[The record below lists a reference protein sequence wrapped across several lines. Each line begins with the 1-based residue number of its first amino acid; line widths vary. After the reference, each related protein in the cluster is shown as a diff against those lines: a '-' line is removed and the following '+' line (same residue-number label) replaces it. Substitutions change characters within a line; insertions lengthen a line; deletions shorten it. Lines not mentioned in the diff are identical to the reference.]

1 MQTYRHILA
10 LAAALIAVLA
20 VIYAGLIVGSGPAT
34 AERIVASLSRHRVQ
48 VTSSFTGTQIVL
60 FGSIERDP
68 PPAVQ
73 RTNYDI
79 VVTVMGPRQ
88 TIVTRRKGRV
98 LGIWANVDSRAFI
111 NVPTYLSVLTNRPV
125 NSIANAETTRRLQ
138 VGLENIVLPQQIGPD
153 IADSVRDDPFRK
165 NFVKLQVDHKL
176 YSEETNGVTFLTPT
190 LFRSDIA
197 LPAVAPFGNYDVEVK
212 LFSEGNMVTR
222 MTSAFELVKFG
233 FEQQLADAAR
243 NHGTLYGLSVV
254 AMALGTG
261 WFASIVFRRD

>member
-1 MQTYRHILA
+1 MIMRRHMLA
-10 LAAALIAVLA
+10 LSAGLAA
-20 VIYAGLIVGSGPAT
+20 VIAGMIAGMMPAH
-34 AERIVASLSRHRVQ
+34 AERIIASISRHRVQ

-73 RTNYDI
+73 RSNYDI
-79 VVTVMGPRQ
+79 VVTVSGPKQ

-98 LGIWANVDSRAFI
+98 LGIWANVDSGMFI
-111 NVPTYLSVLTNRPV
+111 NVPTYLMVLTNRPV

-153 IADSVRDDPFRK
+153 IADVVRDDPFRK
-165 NFVKLQVDHKL
+165 NFVRLQTDHKL
-176 YSEETNGVTFLTPT
+176 YSEQTNGVTFLTPT
-190 LFRSDIA
+190 LFRADIA

-212 LFSEGNMVTR
+212 LFSDGNMITR
-222 MTSAFELVKFG
+222 MNSAFELVKFG
-233 FEQQLADAAR
+233 FEQYLADAAR
-243 NHGTLYGLSVV
+243 NYGTLYGLATV

>member
-1 MQTYRHILA
+1 MVRRHHRLA
-10 LAAALIAVLA
+10 LSATLA
-20 VIYAGLIVGSGPAT
+20 VVVAGLLAGMIPAR
-34 AERIVASLSRHRVQ
+34 AERIIASISRHRVQ

-79 VVTVMGPRQ
+79 VVTVSGPKR

-98 LGIWANVDSRAFI
+98 LGIWANVDSRTFV
-111 NVPTYLSVLTNRPV
+111 NVPTYLMVLTNRPV
-125 NSIANAETTRRLQ
+125 ASIANAETTRRLQ

-153 IADSVRDDPFRK
+153 VADVVRDDPFRK
-165 NFVKLQVDHKL
+165 NFIRLQTDHKL
-176 YSEETNGVTFLTPT
+176 FSEKTNGVTLLTPT
-190 LFRSDIA
+190 LFRADIE

-212 LFSEGNMVTR
+212 LFSDGAMITR
-222 MTSAFELVKFG
+222 MNSAFELVKFG
-233 FEQQLADAAR
+233 FEQYLADAAH
-243 NHGTLYGLSVV
+243 NHGALYGLATVL
-254 AMALGTG
+254 MAFGTG

>member
-1 MQTYRHILA
+1 MVTRRHMIA
-10 LAAALIAVLA
+10 LAAVHAAVLA
-20 VIYAGLIVGSGPAT
+20 GLIAGMVPAN
-34 AERIVASLSRHRVQ
+34 AERIIASISRHRVQ

-79 VVTVMGPRQ
+79 VVTVSGPRQ

-98 LGIWANVDSRAFI
+98 LGIWANVDSRTFV

-153 IADSVRDDPFRK
+153 IADVVRDDPFRK
-165 NFVKLQVDHKL
+165 NFVRLQVDHKL
-176 YSEETNGVTFLTPT
+176 YSEETNGVTFITPT
-190 LFRSDIA
+190 LFRADIA

-212 LFSEGNMVTR
+212 LFSDGNMITR

-233 FEQQLADAAR
+233 FEQYVADAAR
-243 NHGTLYGLSVV
+243 NHGALYGLTTVL
-254 AMALGTG
+254 MALGTG